1 MHSTVIISLPIKIHV
16 ADLRPECGG
25 PSMRGNMLKHYCCI
39 TEVYMC
45 GWQCVRYNR
54 RDKKNAKIIDTTV
67 TVCQEIQN
75 QSDKDVSDLHK
86 MNIVTVTI
94 NTCLD
99 VVDVDCVSE
108 LERTVSV
115 LFVER
120 VCLVDFRIVRQF
132 AVRFH
137 CFLKGLTAKRI
148 INDRDTYSYALH
160 RQYI

>member
-1 MHSTVIISLPIKIHV
+1 MC
-16 ADLRPECGG
+16 D
-25 PSMRGNMLKHYCCI
+25 I
-39 TEVYMC
+39 TEET
-45 GWQCVRYNR
+45 
-54 RDKKNAKIIDTTV
+54 KKHAKIIDTTV

-75 QSDKDVSDLHK
+75 QSDKDVSDPHK

-137 CFLKGLTAKRI
+137 CFFERI
-148 INDRDTYSYALH
+148 NCQKDY
-160 RQYI
+160 